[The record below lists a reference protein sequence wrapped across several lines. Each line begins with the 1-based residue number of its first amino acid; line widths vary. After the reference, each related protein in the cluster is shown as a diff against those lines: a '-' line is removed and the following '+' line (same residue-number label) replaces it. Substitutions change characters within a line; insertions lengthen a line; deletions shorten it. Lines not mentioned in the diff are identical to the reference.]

1 MIHCGPFAT
10 TGVEVLKK
18 TSFQRTKM
26 VVLLKRGKISESYY
40 CIGAT
45 VVPLNIPLL
54 HANIYVRVNIIKH
67 MQSLRPTAIA

>member
-1 MIHCGPFAT
+1 MVHCGPFAT
-10 TGVEVLKK
+10 TGVEVLQK
-18 TSFQRTKM
+18 TGFQHTKM

-54 HANIYVRVNIIKH
+54 HANIYVRVYIIKH
-67 MQSLRPTAIA
+67 TQSLRPTVSA